1 MGCLINPAQYP
12 GDFWSIIGNIT
23 AVKTTWNY
31 ETWFLFPYVLLSMT
45 SMWLFRMMDRLG
57 NKVSFI
63 VAFFLSFG
71 SAFIISRSSA
81 KGIDINSAINV
92 VLVYCDLLL
101 DFILGALLY
110 RYAVRKKIQRLR
122 VWQASALLVIIVGLE
137 MLSPTQADDSFY
149 AFFVILLILQ
159 FPYQNRLGGAF
170 LANLGRHSMPM
181 WMCHTFLSI
190 YLFPNFIYGFRY
202 PLLIFVVL
210 TALSYAISIVVHRIT
225 AIIESA
231 LGLSISDKHTI
242 LTENNN
248 ERKYK

>member
-1 MGCLINPAQYP
+1 
-12 GDFWSIIGNIT
+12 
-23 AVKTTWNY
+23 
-31 ETWFLFPYVLLSMT
+31 
-45 SMWLFRMMDRLG
+45 MWLFRMMDRLG
-57 NKVSFI
+57 NQVSFI

-71 SAFIISRSSA
+71 SAFIISRCVLHR
-81 KGIDINSAINV
+81 IDIHPILNV

-110 RYAVRKKIQRLR
+110 RYAARKPIQRLR
-122 VWQASALLVIIVGLE
+122 IWQASALLVLLVGLE

-202 PLLIFVVL
+202 PLLIFLVL
-210 TALSYAISIVVHRIT
+210 TALSYAISIVVLKS
-225 AIIESA
+225 SA
-231 LGLSISDKHTI
+231 VLENLLGLSTTRSTGK
-242 LTENNN
+242 
-248 ERKYK
+248 

>member
-1 MGCLINPAQYP
+1 M
-12 GDFWSIIGNIT
+12 
-23 AVKTTWNY
+23 
-31 ETWFLFPYVLLSMT
+31 
-45 SMWLFRMMDRLG
+45 
-57 NKVSFI
+57 
-63 VAFFLSFG
+63 
-71 SAFIISRSSA
+71 
-81 KGIDINSAINV
+81 
-92 VLVYCDLLL
+92 
-101 DFILGALLY
+101 
-110 RYAVRKKIQRLR
+110 R

-159 FPYQNRLGGAF
+159 FPYQNRMWGAF

-202 PLLIFVVL
+202 PLLIFMVL
-210 TALSYAISIVVHRIT
+210 TALSYVISIVVHRIT
-225 AIIESA
+225 VIIESA

-248 ERKYK
+248 ERKDK

>member
-1 MGCLINPAQYP
+1 
-12 GDFWSIIGNIT
+12 
-23 AVKTTWNY
+23 
-31 ETWFLFPYVLLSMT
+31 
-45 SMWLFRMMDRLG
+45 MWLFRMMDRLG
-57 NKVSFI
+57 NNVSFI
-63 VAFFLSFG
+63 VAFVLSFG
-71 SAFIISRSSA
+71 SAFIISRCSA
-81 KGIDINSAINV
+81 KGIDINPVINV

-110 RYAVRKKIQRLR
+110 RYAARKKIQRLR
-122 VWQASALLVIIVGLE
+122 AWQASALLVIIVGLE
-137 MLSPTQADDSFY
+137 MSSSTQADDSFY

-159 FPYQNRLGGAF
+159 FPYQNRPGAF

-225 AIIESA
+225 VIIESA

-248 ERKYK
+248 ERKDK